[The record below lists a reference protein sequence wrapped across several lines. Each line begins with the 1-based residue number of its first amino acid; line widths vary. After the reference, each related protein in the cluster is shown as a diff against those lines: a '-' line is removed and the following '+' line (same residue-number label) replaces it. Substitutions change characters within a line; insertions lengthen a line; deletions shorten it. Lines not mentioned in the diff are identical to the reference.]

1 MVIAFAGWND
11 AGGASTWAIRSL
23 IEKTIATEILTFD
36 SEEFYDFSRERPTV
50 HLDGESRSLS
60 WPKNTISLS
69 NDGSLLL
76 MEGVEPQLNW
86 KSFTQ
91 NILAE
96 AQNHNVSMI
105 ITLGS
110 LLAEVPHSRPVL
122 IHGVSENTEINKSY
136 GLQTSSYEGPTG
148 IIGVI
153 NQLSTDAGIPNMSF
167 WATVPNYVAGAES
180 PKAALALIEKLK
192 TTLNL
197 SLNTTDLE
205 IASSA
210 YERQINQII
219 EGDPDT
225 SKYVDELEDNY
236 DAGDYEIAS
245 PEDFVKD
252 VNGLQFPIQKE
263 DVWSDTDENF
273 YDKIRGQR
281 VVKGYGTQQSVN
293 MALNS

>member
-1 MVIAFAGWND
+1 MSEFGMNIDDSSTKAPIMVIAFAGWND

-50 HLDGESRSLS
+50 HLDGGSRFLS

-86 KSFTQ
+86 QTFTQ

-96 AQNHNVSMI
+96 AQKYNVSMI

-122 IHGVSENTEINKSY
+122 IHGVSENTEINRTY

-180 PKAALALIEKLK
+180 PKAALALIERLK
-192 TTLNL
+192 TTFNL

-219 EGDPDT
+219 EGDEDT

-236 DAGDYEIAS
+236 DAGDYEVAS

-252 VNGLQFPIQKE
+252 V
-263 DVWSDTDENF
+263 ENF
-273 YDKIRGQR
+273 LRDQD
-281 VVKGYGTQQSVN
+281 
-293 MALNS
+293 

>member
-1 MVIAFAGWND
+1 MSEFGKIADESSTKAPIMVLAFAGWND

-36 SEEFYDFSRERPTV
+36 SEDYYYFSRERPTV
-50 HLDGESRSLS
+50 HLDGESRFLS

-69 NDGSLLL
+69 DDGSLLL
-76 MEGVEPQLNW
+76 MEGIEPQLNW
-86 KSFTQ
+86 RTFTQ

-96 AQNHNVSMI
+96 AQKHNVSMI

-122 IHGVSENTEINKSY
+122 IHGVSENTEINKSF

-180 PKAALALIEKLK
+180 PKAALALIERLK
-192 TTLNL
+192 ATLNL

-219 EGDPDT
+219 EGDEDT

-236 DAGDYEIAS
+236 DAGDYEVAS

-252 VNGLQFPIQKE
+252 V
-263 DVWSDTDENF
+263 ENF
-273 YDKIRGQR
+273 LRDQD
-281 VVKGYGTQQSVN
+281 
-293 MALNS
+293 

>member
-1 MVIAFAGWND
+1 MIKVLSMSEFGMNIDDSSTKAPVMVIAFAGWND

-86 KSFTQ
+86 QTFTQ

-96 AQNHNVSMI
+96 AQKYNVSMI

-122 IHGVSENTEINKSY
+122 IHGVSENTEINRTY

-180 PKAALALIEKLK
+180 PKAALALIERLK

-219 EGDPDT
+219 EGDEDT

-236 DAGDYEIAS
+236 DAGDYEVAS
-245 PEDFVKD
+245 AEDFVKD
-252 VNGLQFPIQKE
+252 V
-263 DVWSDTDENF
+263 ENF
-273 YDKIRGQR
+273 LRDQD
-281 VVKGYGTQQSVN
+281 
-293 MALNS
+293 

>member
-1 MVIAFAGWND
+1 MITDESSTKAPIMVIAFAGWND

-36 SEEFYDFSRERPTV
+36 SEDYYDFSRERPTV
-50 HLDGESRSLS
+50 HLDGESRFLS

-69 NDGSLLL
+69 DDGSLLL

-86 KSFTQ
+86 KTFTQ
-91 NILAE
+91 NILIE
-96 AQNHNVSMI
+96 AQKHNVSMI

-122 IHGVSENTEINKSY
+122 IHGVSENAETNESY

-180 PKAALALIEKLK
+180 PKAALALIERLK

-219 EGDPDT
+219 EGDEDT

-236 DAGDYEIAS
+236 DAGDYEVAS

-252 VNGLQFPIQKE
+252 V
-263 DVWSDTDENF
+263 ENF
-273 YDKIRGQR
+273 LRDQD
-281 VVKGYGTQQSVN
+281 
-293 MALNS
+293 

>member
-1 MVIAFAGWND
+1 MIKVLSMSEFGMDIDDSSTKAPVMVIAFAGWND

-23 IEKTIATEILTFD
+23 IEKTIATEILTFNP
-36 SEEFYDFSRERPTV
+36 EEFYDFSRERPTV
-50 HLDGESRSLS
+50 HLDGESRFLS

-86 KSFTQ
+86 QTFTQ

-96 AQNHNVSMI
+96 AQKYNVSMI

-122 IHGVSENTEINKSY
+122 IHGVSENTEINRTY

-180 PKAALALIEKLK
+180 PKAALALIERLK

-219 EGDPDT
+219 EGDEDT

-236 DAGDYEIAS
+236 DAGDYEVAS

-252 VNGLQFPIQKE
+252 V
-263 DVWSDTDENF
+263 ENF
-273 YDKIRGQR
+273 LRDQD
-281 VVKGYGTQQSVN
+281 
-293 MALNS
+293 

>member
-1 MVIAFAGWND
+1 MSEFGMITDESSTKAPIMVIAFAGWND

-36 SEEFYDFSRERPTV
+36 SEDYYDFSRERPTV
-50 HLDGESRSLS
+50 HLDGESRFLS

-69 NDGSLLL
+69 DDGSLLL

-86 KSFTQ
+86 KTFTQ

-96 AQNHNVSMI
+96 AQKHNVSMI

-122 IHGVSENTEINKSY
+122 IHGVSENAETNESY

-180 PKAALALIEKLK
+180 PKAALALIERLK

-219 EGDPDT
+219 EGDEDT

-236 DAGDYEIAS
+236 DAGDYEVAS

-252 VNGLQFPIQKE
+252 V
-263 DVWSDTDENF
+263 ENF
-273 YDKIRGQR
+273 LRDQD
-281 VVKGYGTQQSVN
+281 
-293 MALNS
+293 

>member
-1 MVIAFAGWND
+1 MIKVLSMSEFGMNIDDSSTKAPIMVIAFAGWND

-86 KSFTQ
+86 QTFTQ

-96 AQNHNVSMI
+96 AQKYNVSMI

-122 IHGVSENTEINKSY
+122 IHGVSENTEINRTY

-180 PKAALALIEKLK
+180 PKAALALIERLK

-219 EGDPDT
+219 EGDEDT

-236 DAGDYEIAS
+236 DAGDYEVAS

-252 VNGLQFPIQKE
+252 V
-263 DVWSDTDENF
+263 ENF
-273 YDKIRGQR
+273 LRDQD
-281 VVKGYGTQQSVN
+281 
-293 MALNS
+293 

>member
-1 MVIAFAGWND
+1 MIKVLSMSEFGMNIDDSSTKDPIMVIAFAGWND

-86 KSFTQ
+86 QTFTQ

-96 AQNHNVSMI
+96 AQKHNVSMI

-122 IHGVSENTEINKSY
+122 IHGVSENTEINRTY

-180 PKAALALIEKLK
+180 PKAALALIERLK

-219 EGDPDT
+219 EGDEDT
-225 SKYVDELEDNY
+225 SKYVDELENNY
-236 DAGDYEIAS
+236 DAGDYEVAS

-252 VNGLQFPIQKE
+252 V
-263 DVWSDTDENF
+263 ENF
-273 YDKIRGQR
+273 LRDQD
-281 VVKGYGTQQSVN
+281 
-293 MALNS
+293 

>member
-1 MVIAFAGWND
+1 MSEFGMDIDDSSTKAPIMVLAFAGWND

-50 HLDGESRSLS
+50 HLDGESRFLS

-86 KSFTQ
+86 QTFTQ

-96 AQNHNVSMI
+96 AQKYNVSMI

-122 IHGVSENTEINKSY
+122 IHGVSENTEINRTY

-180 PKAALALIEKLK
+180 PKAALALIERLK

-219 EGDPDT
+219 EGDEDT

-236 DAGDYEIAS
+236 DAGDYEVAS

-252 VNGLQFPIQKE
+252 V
-263 DVWSDTDENF
+263 ENF
-273 YDKIRGQR
+273 LRDQD
-281 VVKGYGTQQSVN
+281 
-293 MALNS
+293 

>member
-1 MVIAFAGWND
+1 MSEFGMNIDDSSTKAPIMVIAFAGWND

-50 HLDGESRSLS
+50 HLDGGSRFLS

-86 KSFTQ
+86 QTFTQ

-96 AQNHNVSMI
+96 AQKYNVSMI

-122 IHGVSENTEINKSY
+122 IHGVSENTEINRTY

-180 PKAALALIEKLK
+180 PKAALALIERLK

-219 EGDPDT
+219 EGDEDT

-236 DAGDYEIAS
+236 DAGDYEVAS

-252 VNGLQFPIQKE
+252 V
-263 DVWSDTDENF
+263 ENF
-273 YDKIRGQR
+273 LRDQD
-281 VVKGYGTQQSVN
+281 
-293 MALNS
+293 

>member
-1 MVIAFAGWND
+1 MIKVLSMSEFGMNIDDSSTKAPIMVIAFAGWND

-50 HLDGESRSLS
+50 HLDGESRFLS

-86 KSFTQ
+86 QTFTQ

-96 AQNHNVSMI
+96 AQKYNVSMI

-122 IHGVSENTEINKSY
+122 IHGVSENTEINRTY

-180 PKAALALIEKLK
+180 PKAALALIERLK

-219 EGDPDT
+219 EGDEDT

-236 DAGDYEIAS
+236 DAGDYEVAS

-252 VNGLQFPIQKE
+252 V
-263 DVWSDTDENF
+263 ENF
-273 YDKIRGQR
+273 LRDQD
-281 VVKGYGTQQSVN
+281 
-293 MALNS
+293 

>member
-1 MVIAFAGWND
+1 MSEFGMNIDDSSTKDPIMVIAFAGWND

-86 KSFTQ
+86 QTFTQ

-96 AQNHNVSMI
+96 AQKYNVSMI

-122 IHGVSENTEINKSY
+122 IHGVSENTEINRTY

-180 PKAALALIEKLK
+180 PKAALALIERLK

-219 EGDPDT
+219 EGDEDT
-225 SKYVDELEDNY
+225 SKYVDELENNY
-236 DAGDYEIAS
+236 DAGDYELAS

-252 VNGLQFPIQKE
+252 V
-263 DVWSDTDENF
+263 ENF
-273 YDKIRGQR
+273 LRDQD
-281 VVKGYGTQQSVN
+281 
-293 MALNS
+293 

>member
-1 MVIAFAGWND
+1 MSEFGMNIDDSSTKDPIMVIAFAGWND

-50 HLDGESRSLS
+50 HLDGESRFLS

-86 KSFTQ
+86 QTFTQ

-96 AQNHNVSMI
+96 AQKYNVSMI

-122 IHGVSENTEINKSY
+122 IHGVSENTEINRTY

-180 PKAALALIEKLK
+180 PKAALALIERLK

-219 EGDPDT
+219 EGDEDT
-225 SKYVDELEDNY
+225 SKYVDELEENY

-252 VNGLQFPIQKE
+252 V
-263 DVWSDTDENF
+263 ENF
-273 YDKIRGQR
+273 LRDQD
-281 VVKGYGTQQSVN
+281 
-293 MALNS
+293 

>member
-1 MVIAFAGWND
+1 MIKVLSMSEFGMDIDDSSTKAPVMVIAFAGWND

-50 HLDGESRSLS
+50 HLDGESRFLS

-86 KSFTQ
+86 QTFTQ
-91 NILAE
+91 NVLAE
-96 AQNHNVSMI
+96 AQKYNVSMI

-122 IHGVSENTEINKSY
+122 IHGISENTEINRTY

-180 PKAALALIEKLK
+180 PKAALALIERLK

-219 EGDPDT
+219 EGDEDT

-236 DAGDYEIAS
+236 DAGDYEVAS

-252 VNGLQFPIQKE
+252 V
-263 DVWSDTDENF
+263 ENF
-273 YDKIRGQR
+273 LRDQD
-281 VVKGYGTQQSVN
+281 
-293 MALNS
+293 

>member
-1 MVIAFAGWND
+1 MIKVLSMSEFGMDIDDSSTKAPVMVIAFAGWND

-50 HLDGESRSLS
+50 HLDGESRFLS

-86 KSFTQ
+86 QTFTQ

-96 AQNHNVSMI
+96 AKKYNVSMI

-122 IHGVSENTEINKSY
+122 IHGVSENTEINRTY

-180 PKAALALIEKLK
+180 PKAALALIERLK

-219 EGDPDT
+219 EGDEDT
-225 SKYVDELEDNY
+225 SKYVDELEDSY
-236 DAGDYEIAS
+236 DAGDYEVAS

-252 VNGLQFPIQKE
+252 V
-263 DVWSDTDENF
+263 ENF
-273 YDKIRGQR
+273 LRDQD
-281 VVKGYGTQQSVN
+281 
-293 MALNS
+293 

>member
-1 MVIAFAGWND
+1 MSEFGMDIDDSSTKAPVMVIAFAGWND

-50 HLDGESRSLS
+50 QLDGESRFLS

-86 KSFTQ
+86 QTFTQ

-96 AQNHNVSMI
+96 AQKYNVSMI

-122 IHGVSENTEINKSY
+122 IHGVSENTEINRTY

-180 PKAALALIEKLK
+180 PKAALALIERLK

-219 EGDPDT
+219 EGDEDT

-236 DAGDYEIAS
+236 DAGDYEVAS

-252 VNGLQFPIQKE
+252 V
-263 DVWSDTDENF
+263 ENF
-273 YDKIRGQR
+273 LRDQD
-281 VVKGYGTQQSVN
+281 
-293 MALNS
+293 

>member
-1 MVIAFAGWND
+1 MSEFGMITEESSPKAPIMVIAFAGWND

-23 IEKTIATEILTFD
+23 VEKTIATEILTFD
-36 SEEFYDFSRERPTV
+36 SEDYYDFSRERPTV
-50 HLDGESRSLS
+50 HLDGESRFLS

-69 NDGSLLL
+69 DDGSLLL

-86 KSFTQ
+86 QTFTQ

-96 AQNHNVSMI
+96 AQKHNVSMI

-122 IHGVSENTEINKSY
+122 IHGVSENTEINRTY

-180 PKAALALIEKLK
+180 PKAALALIERLK

-219 EGDPDT
+219 EGDEDT

-236 DAGDYEIAS
+236 DAGDYEVAS

-252 VNGLQFPIQKE
+252 V
-263 DVWSDTDENF
+263 ENF
-273 YDKIRGQR
+273 LRDQD
-281 VVKGYGTQQSVN
+281 
-293 MALNS
+293 

>member
-1 MVIAFAGWND
+1 MIKVLSMSEFGMNIDDSSTKDPIMVIAFAGWND

-36 SEEFYDFSRERPTV
+36 PEEFYDFSRERPTV

-86 KSFTQ
+86 QTFTQ

-96 AQNHNVSMI
+96 AQKYNVSMI

-122 IHGVSENTEINKSY
+122 IHGVSENTEINRTY

-180 PKAALALIEKLK
+180 PKAALALIERLK

-219 EGDPDT
+219 EGDEDT

-236 DAGDYEIAS
+236 DAGDYEVAS

-252 VNGLQFPIQKE
+252 V
-263 DVWSDTDENF
+263 ENF
-273 YDKIRGQR
+273 LRDQD
-281 VVKGYGTQQSVN
+281 
-293 MALNS
+293 

>member
-1 MVIAFAGWND
+1 MSEFGMNIDDSSTKDPIMVIAFAGWND

-50 HLDGESRSLS
+50 HLDGESRFLS

-86 KSFTQ
+86 QTFTQ

-96 AQNHNVSMI
+96 AQKYNVSMI

-122 IHGVSENTEINKSY
+122 IHGVSENTEINRTY

-180 PKAALALIEKLK
+180 PKAALALIERLK

-219 EGDPDT
+219 EGDEDT
-225 SKYVDELEDNY
+225 SKYVNELEDNY
-236 DAGDYEIAS
+236 DAGDYEVAS

-252 VNGLQFPIQKE
+252 V
-263 DVWSDTDENF
+263 ENF
-273 YDKIRGQR
+273 LRNQD
-281 VVKGYGTQQSVN
+281 
-293 MALNS
+293 

>member
-1 MVIAFAGWND
+1 MSEFGMDIDDSSTKAPIMVLAFAGWND

-50 HLDGESRSLS
+50 QLDGESRFLS

-69 NDGSLLL
+69 NDGSLLF

-86 KSFTQ
+86 QTFTQ

-96 AQNHNVSMI
+96 AKKYNVSMI

-122 IHGVSENTEINKSY
+122 IHGVSENTEINRTY

-180 PKAALALIEKLK
+180 PKAALALIERLK

-219 EGDPDT
+219 EGDEDT
-225 SKYVDELEDNY
+225 SKYVDELEDSY
-236 DAGDYEIAS
+236 DAGDYEVAS

-252 VNGLQFPIQKE
+252 V
-263 DVWSDTDENF
+263 ENF
-273 YDKIRGQR
+273 LRDQD
-281 VVKGYGTQQSVN
+281 
-293 MALNS
+293 

>member
-1 MVIAFAGWND
+1 MIKVLSMSEFGMNIDDSTTKAPIMVIAFAGWND

-50 HLDGESRSLS
+50 HLDGGSRFLS

-86 KSFTQ
+86 QTFTQ

-96 AQNHNVSMI
+96 AQKYNVSMI

-122 IHGVSENTEINKSY
+122 IHGVSENTEINRTY

-180 PKAALALIEKLK
+180 PKAALALIERLK
-192 TTLNL
+192 TTFNL

-219 EGDPDT
+219 EGDEDT

-236 DAGDYEIAS
+236 DAGDYEVAS

-252 VNGLQFPIQKE
+252 V
-263 DVWSDTDENF
+263 ENF
-273 YDKIRGQR
+273 LRDQD
-281 VVKGYGTQQSVN
+281 
-293 MALNS
+293 

>member
-1 MVIAFAGWND
+1 MIKVLSMSEFGMNIDDSSTKDPIMVIAFAGWND

-86 KSFTQ
+86 QTFTQ

-96 AQNHNVSMI
+96 AQKYNVSMI

-122 IHGVSENTEINKSY
+122 IHGVSENTEINRTY

-180 PKAALALIEKLK
+180 PKAALALIERLK
-192 TTLNL
+192 ITLNL

-219 EGDPDT
+219 EGDDDT
-225 SKYVDELEDNY
+225 SKYVDELENNY
-236 DAGDYEIAS
+236 DAGDYELAS

-252 VNGLQFPIQKE
+252 V
-263 DVWSDTDENF
+263 ENF
-273 YDKIRGQR
+273 LRDQD
-281 VVKGYGTQQSVN
+281 
-293 MALNS
+293 

>member
-1 MVIAFAGWND
+1 MSEFGMDIDDSSTKAPVMVIAFAGWND

-23 IEKTIATEILTFD
+23 IEKTIATEVLTFD

-50 HLDGESRSLS
+50 HLDGESRFLS

-86 KSFTQ
+86 QTFTQ

-96 AQNHNVSMI
+96 AQKYNVSMI

-122 IHGVSENTEINKSY
+122 IHGVSENTEINQTY

-180 PKAALALIEKLK
+180 PKAALALIERLK

-219 EGDPDT
+219 EGDEDT

-236 DAGDYEIAS
+236 DAGDYEVAS

-252 VNGLQFPIQKE
+252 V
-263 DVWSDTDENF
+263 ENF
-273 YDKIRGQR
+273 LRDQD
-281 VVKGYGTQQSVN
+281 
-293 MALNS
+293 

>member
-1 MVIAFAGWND
+1 MNEFGMDIDDSSTKAPVMVIAFAGWND

-50 HLDGESRSLS
+50 HLDGESRFLS

-86 KSFTQ
+86 QTFTQ

-96 AQNHNVSMI
+96 AQKYNVSMI

-122 IHGVSENTEINKSY
+122 IHGVSENTEINRTY

-180 PKAALALIEKLK
+180 PKAALALIERLK

-219 EGDPDT
+219 EGDEDT

-236 DAGDYEIAS
+236 DAGDYEVAS

-252 VNGLQFPIQKE
+252 V
-263 DVWSDTDENF
+263 ENF
-273 YDKIRGQR
+273 LRDQD
-281 VVKGYGTQQSVN
+281 
-293 MALNS
+293 

>member
-1 MVIAFAGWND
+1 MIKVLSMSELGMNIDDSSTKAPIMVIAFAGWND

-50 HLDGESRSLS
+50 HLDGESRFLS

-86 KSFTQ
+86 QTFTQ

-96 AQNHNVSMI
+96 AQKYNVSMI

-122 IHGVSENTEINKSY
+122 IHGVSENTEINRTY

-180 PKAALALIEKLK
+180 PKAALALIERLK

-219 EGDPDT
+219 EGDEDT

-236 DAGDYEIAS
+236 DAGDYEVAS

-252 VNGLQFPIQKE
+252 V
-263 DVWSDTDENF
+263 ENF
-273 YDKIRGQR
+273 LRDQD
-281 VVKGYGTQQSVN
+281 
-293 MALNS
+293 

>member
-1 MVIAFAGWND
+1 MSEFGMDIDDSSTKAPVMVIAFAGWND

-50 HLDGESRSLS
+50 QLDGESRFLS

-69 NDGSLLL
+69 NDGSLLF

-86 KSFTQ
+86 QTFTQ

-96 AQNHNVSMI
+96 AKKYNVSMI

-122 IHGVSENTEINKSY
+122 IHGVSENTEINRTY

-180 PKAALALIEKLK
+180 PKAALALIERLK

-219 EGDPDT
+219 EGDEDT
-225 SKYVDELEDNY
+225 SKYVDELEDSY
-236 DAGDYEIAS
+236 DAGDYEVAS

-252 VNGLQFPIQKE
+252 V
-263 DVWSDTDENF
+263 ENF
-273 YDKIRGQR
+273 LRDQD
-281 VVKGYGTQQSVN
+281 
-293 MALNS
+293 

>member
-1 MVIAFAGWND
+1 MSEFGMNIDDSSTKAPIMVIAFAGWND

-50 HLDGESRSLS
+50 QLDGESRFLS

-69 NDGSLLL
+69 NDGSLLF

-86 KSFTQ
+86 QTFTQ

-96 AQNHNVSMI
+96 AKKYNVSMI

-122 IHGVSENTEINKSY
+122 IHGVSENTEINRTY

-180 PKAALALIEKLK
+180 PKAALALIERLK

-219 EGDPDT
+219 EGDEDT
-225 SKYVDELEDNY
+225 SKYVDELEDSY
-236 DAGDYEIAS
+236 DAGDYEVAS

-252 VNGLQFPIQKE
+252 V
-263 DVWSDTDENF
+263 ENF
-273 YDKIRGQR
+273 LRNQD
-281 VVKGYGTQQSVN
+281 
-293 MALNS
+293 

>member
-1 MVIAFAGWND
+1 MIKVLSMSEFGMNIDDSSTKAPIMVLAFAGWND

-50 HLDGESRSLS
+50 HLDGESRFLS

-86 KSFTQ
+86 QTFTQ

-96 AQNHNVSMI
+96 AQKYNVSMI

-122 IHGVSENTEINKSY
+122 IHGVSENTEINRTY

-180 PKAALALIEKLK
+180 PKAALALIERLK

-219 EGDPDT
+219 EGDEDT

-236 DAGDYEIAS
+236 DAGDYEVAS

-252 VNGLQFPIQKE
+252 V
-263 DVWSDTDENF
+263 ENF
-273 YDKIRGQR
+273 LRDQD
-281 VVKGYGTQQSVN
+281 
-293 MALNS
+293 

>member
-1 MVIAFAGWND
+1 MIKVLSMSEFGMNIDDSSTKAPIMVIAFAGWND

-50 HLDGESRSLS
+50 HLNGESRFLS

-86 KSFTQ
+86 QTFTQ

-96 AQNHNVSMI
+96 AKRYNVSMI

-122 IHGVSENTEINKSY
+122 IHGVSENTEINRTY

-180 PKAALALIEKLK
+180 PKAALALIERLK

-219 EGDPDT
+219 EGDEDT
-225 SKYVDELEDNY
+225 SKYVDELEDSY
-236 DAGDYEIAS
+236 DAGDYEVAS

-252 VNGLQFPIQKE
+252 V
-263 DVWSDTDENF
+263 ENF
-273 YDKIRGQR
+273 LRNQD
-281 VVKGYGTQQSVN
+281 
-293 MALNS
+293 

>member
-1 MVIAFAGWND
+1 MSEFGMNIDDSSTKDPIMVIAFAGWND

-86 KSFTQ
+86 QTFTQ

-96 AQNHNVSMI
+96 AQKYNVSMI
-105 ITLGS
+105 ITLGA

-122 IHGVSENTEINKSY
+122 IHGVSENTEINRTY

-180 PKAALALIEKLK
+180 PKAALALIERLK

-219 EGDPDT
+219 EGDEDT
-225 SKYVDELEDNY
+225 SKYVDELENNY
-236 DAGDYEIAS
+236 DAGDYEVAS

-252 VNGLQFPIQKE
+252 V
-263 DVWSDTDENF
+263 ENF
-273 YDKIRGQR
+273 LRDQD
-281 VVKGYGTQQSVN
+281 
-293 MALNS
+293 

>member
-1 MVIAFAGWND
+1 MIKVLSMSEFGMNIDDSSTKAPIMVLAFAGWND

-50 HLDGESRSLS
+50 QLDGESRFLS

-86 KSFTQ
+86 QTFTQ

-96 AQNHNVSMI
+96 AKKYNVSMI

-122 IHGVSENTEINKSY
+122 IHGVSENTEINRTY

-180 PKAALALIEKLK
+180 PKAALALIERLK

-219 EGDPDT
+219 EGDEDT
-225 SKYVDELEDNY
+225 SKYVDELEDSY
-236 DAGDYEIAS
+236 DAGDYEVAS

-252 VNGLQFPIQKE
+252 V
-263 DVWSDTDENF
+263 ENF
-273 YDKIRGQR
+273 LRNQD
-281 VVKGYGTQQSVN
+281 
-293 MALNS
+293 

>member
-1 MVIAFAGWND
+1 MSEFGMDIDDSSTKAPVMVIAFAGWND

-23 IEKTIATEILTFD
+23 IEKTIATEILTFNP
-36 SEEFYDFSRERPTV
+36 EEFYDFSRERPTV
-50 HLDGESRSLS
+50 HLDGESRFLS

-86 KSFTQ
+86 QTFTQ

-96 AQNHNVSMI
+96 AKKYNVSMI

-122 IHGVSENTEINKSY
+122 IHGVSENTEINRTY

-180 PKAALALIEKLK
+180 PKAALALIERLK
-192 TTLNL
+192 ITLNL

-219 EGDPDT
+219 EGDEDT
-225 SKYVDELEDNY
+225 SKYVDELEDSY
-236 DAGDYEIAS
+236 DAGDYEVAS

-252 VNGLQFPIQKE
+252 V
-263 DVWSDTDENF
+263 ENF
-273 YDKIRGQR
+273 LRNQD
-281 VVKGYGTQQSVN
+281 
-293 MALNS
+293 

>member
-1 MVIAFAGWND
+1 MIKVLSMSEFGMDIGDSSTKAPIMVLAFAGWND

-50 HLDGESRSLS
+50 QLDGESRFLS

-69 NDGSLLL
+69 NDGSLLF

-86 KSFTQ
+86 QTFTQ

-96 AQNHNVSMI
+96 AKKYNVSMI

-122 IHGVSENTEINKSY
+122 IHGVSENTEINRTY

-180 PKAALALIEKLK
+180 PKAALALIERLK

-219 EGDPDT
+219 EGDEDT
-225 SKYVDELEDNY
+225 SKYVDELEDSY
-236 DAGDYEIAS
+236 DAGDYEVAS

-252 VNGLQFPIQKE
+252 V
-263 DVWSDTDENF
+263 ENF
-273 YDKIRGQR
+273 LRNQD
-281 VVKGYGTQQSVN
+281 
-293 MALNS
+293 

>member
-1 MVIAFAGWND
+1 MSEFGMITEESSPKAPIMVIAFAGWND

-23 IEKTIATEILTFD
+23 LEKTIATEILTFD
-36 SEEFYDFSRERPTV
+36 SEDYYDFSRERPTV
-50 HLDGESRSLS
+50 HLDGESRFLS

-69 NDGSLLL
+69 DDGSLLL

-86 KSFTQ
+86 KTFTQ
-91 NILAE
+91 SILDE

-136 GLQTSSYEGPTG
+136 GLQASSYEGPTG

-236 DAGDYEIAS
+236 DAGDYEVAS

-252 VNGLQFPIQKE
+252 V
-263 DVWSDTDENF
+263 ENF
-273 YDKIRGQR
+273 LRDQD
-281 VVKGYGTQQSVN
+281 
-293 MALNS
+293 

>member
-1 MVIAFAGWND
+1 MIKVLSMSEFGMNIDDSSTKDPIMVIAFAGWND

-50 HLDGESRSLS
+50 HLDGESRFLS

-86 KSFTQ
+86 KTFTQ

-96 AQNHNVSMI
+96 AQKYNVSMI

-236 DAGDYEIAS
+236 DAGDYEVAS

-252 VNGLQFPIQKE
+252 V
-263 DVWSDTDENF
+263 ENF
-273 YDKIRGQR
+273 LRDQD
-281 VVKGYGTQQSVN
+281 
-293 MALNS
+293 

>member
-1 MVIAFAGWND
+1 MSEFGMDIDDSSTKAPIMVLAFAGWND

-50 HLDGESRSLS
+50 QLDGESRFLS

-86 KSFTQ
+86 QTFTQ

-96 AQNHNVSMI
+96 AKKYNVSMI

-122 IHGVSENTEINKSY
+122 IHGVSENTEINRTY

-192 TTLNL
+192 ATLNL

-236 DAGDYEIAS
+236 DAGDYEVAS

-252 VNGLQFPIQKE
+252 V
-263 DVWSDTDENF
+263 ENF
-273 YDKIRGQR
+273 LRDQD
-281 VVKGYGTQQSVN
+281 
-293 MALNS
+293 

>member
-1 MVIAFAGWND
+1 MSEFGMNIDDSSTKAPIMVLAFAGWND

-50 HLDGESRSLS
+50 QLDGESRFLS

-69 NDGSLLL
+69 NDGSLLF
-76 MEGVEPQLNW
+76 MECVDPQLNW
-86 KSFTQ
+86 QTFTQ

-96 AQNHNVSMI
+96 AKKYNVSMI

-122 IHGVSENTEINKSY
+122 IHGVSENTEINRTY

-180 PKAALALIEKLK
+180 PKAALALIERLK

-219 EGDPDT
+219 EGDEDT
-225 SKYVDELEDNY
+225 SKYVDELEDSY
-236 DAGDYEIAS
+236 DAGDYEVAS

-252 VNGLQFPIQKE
+252 V
-263 DVWSDTDENF
+263 ENF
-273 YDKIRGQR
+273 LRNQD
-281 VVKGYGTQQSVN
+281 
-293 MALNS
+293 

>member
-1 MVIAFAGWND
+1 MSEFGMITDESSTKAPIMVIAFAGWND

-50 HLDGESRSLS
+50 HLDGESRFLS

-86 KSFTQ
+86 QTFTQ
-91 NILAE
+91 DILAE
-96 AQNHNVSMI
+96 AQKYNVSMI

-122 IHGVSENTEINKSY
+122 IHGVSENTEINRTY

-180 PKAALALIEKLK
+180 PKAALALIERLK

-219 EGDPDT
+219 EGDEDT
-225 SKYVDELEDNY
+225 SKYVDELESNY
-236 DAGDYEIAS
+236 DAGDYEVAS

-252 VNGLQFPIQKE
+252 V
-263 DVWSDTDENF
+263 ENF
-273 YDKIRGQR
+273 LRDQD
-281 VVKGYGTQQSVN
+281 
-293 MALNS
+293 

>member
-1 MVIAFAGWND
+1 MSEFGMDIDDSSTKAPVMVIAFAGWND

-50 HLDGESRSLS
+50 HLDGESRFLS

-86 KSFTQ
+86 QTFTQ

-96 AQNHNVSMI
+96 AQKYNVSMI

-122 IHGVSENTEINKSY
+122 VHGVSENTEINRTY

-180 PKAALALIEKLK
+180 PKAALALIERLK

-219 EGDPDT
+219 EGDEDT

-236 DAGDYEIAS
+236 DAGDYEVAS

-252 VNGLQFPIQKE
+252 V
-263 DVWSDTDENF
+263 ENF
-273 YDKIRGQR
+273 LRDQD
-281 VVKGYGTQQSVN
+281 
-293 MALNS
+293 

>member
-1 MVIAFAGWND
+1 MIKVLSMSEFGMDIDDSSTKAPVMVIAFAGWND

-50 HLDGESRSLS
+50 HLDGESRFLS

-86 KSFTQ
+86 QTFTQ

-96 AQNHNVSMI
+96 AQKYNVSMI

-122 IHGVSENTEINKSY
+122 IHGVSENTEINRTY

-180 PKAALALIEKLK
+180 PKAALALIERLK

-219 EGDPDT
+219 EGDEDT

-236 DAGDYEIAS
+236 DAGDYEVAS

-252 VNGLQFPIQKE
+252 V
-263 DVWSDTDENF
+263 ENF
-273 YDKIRGQR
+273 LRNQD
-281 VVKGYGTQQSVN
+281 
-293 MALNS
+293 